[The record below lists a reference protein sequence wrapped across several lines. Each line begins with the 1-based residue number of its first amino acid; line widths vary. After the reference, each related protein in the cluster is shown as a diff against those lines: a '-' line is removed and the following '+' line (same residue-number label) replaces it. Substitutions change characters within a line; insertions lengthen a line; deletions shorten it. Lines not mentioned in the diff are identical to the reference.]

1 MVALYG
7 DASIYSEWKTGK
19 AASSWVMGLS
29 NLPLK
34 LAIFI
39 KGLII
44 PAMLASV
51 GFVAKMD
58 PATAT
63 PELKAGITTLFC
75 TIPGATVL
83 AGAVLLTFGY
93 RLTKEKVTQYQSE
106 INARKQIAE

>member
-1 MVALYG
+1 
-7 DASIYSEWKTGK
+7 
-19 AASSWVMGLS
+19 MGLS

-93 RLTKEKVTQYQSE
+93 RLTKEKVTQYQAE
-106 INARKQIAE
+106 INARNKIAE

>member
-1 MVALYG
+1 
-7 DASIYSEWKTGK
+7 
-19 AASSWVMGLS
+19 MGLS

-44 PAMLASV
+44 PAMLAAA
-51 GFVAKMD
+51 GFVAQMD

-75 TIPGATVL
+75 TIPGCTVL

-93 RLTKEKVTQYQSE
+93 RLTTEKVLQYQNE
-106 INARKQIAE
+106 IDARKRITE